1 MTARKRSI
9 YFGGRPKFKFKTSAS
24 FVNGSGSGATVT
36 LPSSISA
43 GDLVVIWDTVSA
55 SGSVTL
61 KKLADFSTAVS
72 DTFSASG
79 FAGAIFTYKYASAS
93 DAGRSYT
100 ASTGTGAVSV
110 VLVLVFSVVGGTFSS
125 CSSGDPSIDLGS
137 GGTPPAQSV
146 TGSTPPS
153 IAFALFMQ
161 FGGISSTFTPAAD
174 ASVSAGG
181 GFVQDIKVSYKIFDD
196 AAVTEAITLGATSGQ
211 SCLAGCYIN
220 GNP

>member
-1 MTARKRSI
+1 VSLRRRHI
-9 YFGGRPKFKFKTSAS
+9 CYGGRPKFKFKTSAS
-24 FVNGSGSGATVT
+24 FSNLSGAGATVT
-36 LPSSISA
+36 LPSSISD

-61 KKLADFSTAVS
+61 KKLSDFTTAVS
-72 DTFSASG
+72 DTFSAKG
-79 FAGAIFTYKYASAS
+79 FAGAIFSYKYASAS

-100 ASTGTGAVSV
+100 ASTGSGAVSV
-110 VLVLVFSVVGGTFSS
+110 VIVLVFSVVGGKFSS

-137 GGTPPAQSV
+137 GGTPPAQSI

-153 IAFALFMQ
+153 IAFGLFMQ
-161 FGGISSTFTPAAD
+161 VGGISSTFSPAAD

-181 GFVQDIKVSYKIFDD
+181 GFSQDVKISYKVFDNT
-196 AAVTEAITLGATSGQ
+196 AVNESITLGAATGK

-220 GNP
+220 GTP